1 MQPLAEASPVSRTR
15 YRNNVPPGL
24 RAQIAFAVILT
35 LGALLVLPTALS
47 AQQPAAATSAAAENA
62 TPSAGTVV
70 TTVQDFQTSG
80 LAATAFSDWD

>member
-1 MQPLAEASPVSRTR
+1 MSKTR

-47 AQQPAAATSAAAENA
+47 ARQVVTTTTVPPKTA
-62 TPSAGTVV
+62 PSAGTVV
-70 TTVQDFQTSG
+70 TSVQDFHTAG
-80 LAATAFSDWD
+80 FAAAEFSDWD